1 MVAMLAELGG
11 LSDQSEEAVWE
22 VLEHDIF
29 YVRARVRV
37 GSPNPHPHPHPDQV
51 LENYIFY
58 VVMPF
63 LTDFFTADV
72 PLVPPSD
79 APLASAGGL
88 DNDSARSLDV
98 SAVPSNDEDQAR
110 YGEM

>member
-1 MVAMLAELGG
+1 MLAELGG
-11 LSDQSEEAVWE
+11 LSDESEEAVWE
-22 VLEHDIF
+22 
-29 YVRARVRV
+29 
-37 GSPNPHPHPHPDQV
+37 V

-63 LTDFFTADV
+63 LADFFTADV

-79 APLASAGGL
+79 APLASAAGL

-110 YGEM
+110 YGEI

>member
-1 MVAMLAELGG
+1 MAMLAELGG
-11 LSDQSEEAVWE
+11 LSDESEEAVWE
-22 VLEHDIF
+22 
-29 YVRARVRV
+29 
-37 GSPNPHPHPHPDQV
+37 V

-110 YGEM
+110 YGEI

>member
-11 LSDQSEEAVWE
+11 LSDESEEAVWE
-22 VLEHDIF
+22 
-29 YVRARVRV
+29 
-37 GSPNPHPHPHPDQV
+37 V

-79 APLASAGGL
+79 APLASSGGL

-110 YGEM
+110 YGEI

>member
-11 LSDQSEEAVWE
+11 LSDESEEAVWE
-22 VLEHDIF
+22 
-29 YVRARVRV
+29 
-37 GSPNPHPHPHPDQV
+37 V

-79 APLASAGGL
+79 APLAPSGP

-110 YGEM
+110 YGEI